1 MQRRPPFFAVPL
13 RYGGL
18 FASLRSPRPPTA
30 PSRPPAAPRARR
42 HGLRPSSSS
51 NGTHAPLSRSAGAPA
66 KTSAASRRHTHAT
79 MSPVPGRPHTAARRR
94 RAPPRYPSSLPADPT
109 LVNHGRPRVRHQ
121 RCYQYDGLGR
131 AQAQA
136 RGVAAAAAQVGAQL
150 ARAQGPLRAQGRV
163 GDEEARARGVL
174 RGLHAGAAAHGEPEP
189 VRALPDRTRRRVV
202 LTRRPQSLLSLR
214 CGGGPAPTTQSTRLL
229 HC

>member
-1 MQRRPPFFAVPL
+1 MHRRPPFFAVPL

-30 PSRPPAAPRARR
+30 PSRPPPGPRARR
-42 HGLRPSSSS
+42 HGLRPSSHS
-51 NGTHAPLSRSAGAPA
+51 NGTHAPLSRSARAPA
-66 KTSAASRRHTHAT
+66 RTSAAPRGATHAT
-79 MSPVPGRPHTAARRR
+79 MSPVPGRPHTAARRCR
-94 RAPPRYPSSLPADPT
+94 TPPRYPSSLPADPT
-109 LVNHGRPRVRHQ
+109 LVNHGRPRIRHQ
-121 RCYQYDGLGR
+121 GRDEHDGIGR

-163 GDEEARARGVL
+163 GDEEARARGLL

-189 VRALPDRTRRRVV
+189 LRALPHRT
-202 LTRRPQSLLSLR
+202 
-214 CGGGPAPTTQSTRLL
+214 C
-229 HC
+229 